1 MTSSPFV
8 RGLVV
13 GSLATFAVGAMIL
26 VAAVVP
32 STNSSGEPEPTASRD
47 EVAGTV
53 TEVGARVCVEGA
65 PSPDGQAVPRVWC
78 GIDAG
83 GVDAVVEVGD
93 DVAGTIIGVEL
104 DPGSGAAWSL
114 WESLAER

>member
-26 VAAVVP
+26 
-32 STNSSGEPEPTASRD
+32 
-47 EVAGTV
+47 VAGTV

-104 DPGSGAAWSL
+104 DPGSGATWSL